1 MQAEHAVRI
10 FRVQICYFES

>member
-1 MQAEHAVRI
+1 MQAEHAVPI